1 MALRNSEY
9 KRFPWKEAQALK
21 EEWPEIWK
29 KGGNILGNT
38 QYNRLK
44 PIASRPSSVA
54 RTRTEEKAIRLREA
68 WAARHLKDFRL
79 AGVVAQIKW
88 LVVGSR
94 GLSHMRAVISEEK
107 QRLRNK
113 KSFELKSDE
122 QRMAYWK
129 GWLERKVEPIEQGFY
144 RVAMRYLQ
152 GAKAR
157 YLRRLDGIISA
168 AKSATVDETRAVD
181 WVALLAKDTEA
192 RILRDTLGKYWFDSW
207 ILTGNDTIEDI
218 YQLLGKDRPPD
229 VRFGDRPIAERSIGA
244 LVRQI
249 DETTRKNIKKI
260 VKQGI
265 DEGKSNREIAL
276 DLESEAAFRP
286 SRARLI
292 AQTEATSSINRAT
305 NQAYVRVQEEEGI
318 KILKQWIA
326 SGDDN
331 VRELHKVLGND
342 ATKGIIPADSDFSIS
357 GYVGPAP
364 AAFSNAPEMNIN
376 CRCTIAPIIIDE

>member
-1 MALRNSEY
+1 
-9 KRFPWKEAQALK
+9 
-21 EEWPEIWK
+21 
-29 KGGNILGNT
+29 
-38 QYNRLK
+38 
-44 PIASRPSSVA
+44 
-54 RTRTEEKAIRLREA
+54 
-68 WAARHLKDFRL
+68 
-79 AGVVAQIKW
+79 
-88 LVVGSR
+88 
-94 GLSHMRAVISEEK
+94 MRAVISEEK

-129 GWLERKVEPIEQGFY
+129 GWIERKVEPIEQGFY

-168 AKSATVDETRAVD
+168 AKNATVDETRAVD